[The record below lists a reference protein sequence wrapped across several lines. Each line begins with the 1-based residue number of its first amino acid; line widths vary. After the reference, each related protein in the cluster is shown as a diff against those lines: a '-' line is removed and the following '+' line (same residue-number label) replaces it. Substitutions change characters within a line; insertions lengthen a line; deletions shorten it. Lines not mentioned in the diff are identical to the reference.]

1 MLIYDEIY
9 KDILLIS
16 IDNLYELLHVR
27 QFFSFNA
34 DGRTPLK
41 NIDLVD
47 IMADKIYAGFAP
59 GFFPSRFWLVW
70 WMDLEVFHNSSQ
82 LKCQSRFLSL
92 GFHLYDVGYINM
104 IYSDV
109 GYIYMIYIYTL

>member
-1 MLIYDEIY
+1 MCV
-9 KDILLIS
+9 S
-16 IDNLYELLHVR
+16 
-27 QFFSFNA
+27 FFSFNA

-109 GYIYMIYIYTL
+109 GYIYIYK

>member
-1 MLIYDEIY
+1 MNCYMCV
-9 KDILLIS
+9 S
-16 IDNLYELLHVR
+16 
-27 QFFSFNA
+27 FFSFNA

-92 GFHLYDVGYINM
+92 GFRLYDVGYINM

-109 GYIYMIYIYTL
+109 GYIYK